1 MAYEAWC
8 TENGEGT
15 LSQNMFSRVIGERG
29 VVKKF
34 EEGKSNKVRIWKG
47 IGLQKSVPPSPP
59 SEKVSRD
66 KSPANVGVVKD
77 NGTLSEDFQN
87 FSTEPPTREYFSEN
101 GKKCPSMKKV
111 SLIAS
116 PPPSVD
122 GGRSGVG
129 VHTSRGE

>member
-1 MAYEAWC
+1 
-8 TENGEGT
+8 
-15 LSQNMFSRVIGERG
+15 

-47 IGLQKSVPPSPP
+47 IGLQKSVPPSRP

-87 FSTEPPTREYFSEN
+87 FSTESPTREYFSEN
-101 GKKCPSMKKV
+101 DKKV
-111 SLIAS
+111 SLDEK
-116 PPPSVD
+116 SVPGSVTTPFRWTED
-122 GGRSGVG
+122 GVEWEYLPDEES
-129 VHTSRGE
+129 E